1 LGDAINVE
9 AMRLPESL
17 RTPVPLISAPM
28 AGPGGGRLAHAVSVA
43 GGLGM
48 FGVNDSRS
56 PEWIAAEA
64 RVAGA
69 EGAPYG
75 IGLAAWALDKHP
87 EQLDAVVALRPT
99 LVSVS
104 FGEYADAVGRLRDE
118 GILTATQV
126 GCLDDLEGAID
137 AGVDVI
143 VARGGEGGGHGRNI
157 MATLPLLQLVLDRTE
172 LPVYAAGGILN
183 HRGLAAVLAAGAA
196 GAWVGTAFLG
206 TVEAAGTPAAKAA
219 LFDAQAT
226 GYGRVF
232 DEAQEVGWPHE
243 FGGRSVANRFFE
255 EWIGR
260 EEELDEGART
270 RFRAAVSGQ
279 DYSVAHLYA
288 GEGVVALTH
297 ETTAADV
304 VGEFARAVR

>member
-1 LGDAINVE
+1 
-9 AMRLPESL
+9 MRLPEPL
-17 RTPVPLISAPM
+17 RTPIPLISAPM
-28 AGPGGGRLAHAVSVA
+28 AGPGGGRLAHAVSAA
-43 GGLGM
+43 GALGM
-48 FGVNDSRS
+48 FGVNDART

-64 RVAGA
+64 QVAGA
-69 EGAPYG
+69 EGTPYG
-75 IGLAAWALDKHP
+75 IGLVAWALEEHP
-87 EQLDAVVALRPT
+87 EQLEAVLELRPT

-104 FGEYADAVGRLRDE
+104 FGDYGAAIARLRE
-118 GILTATQV
+118 AGILTATQV
-126 GCLDDLEGAID
+126 GSLDDLEDAID

-143 VARGGEGGGHGRNI
+143 VARGGEGGGHGRNG

-172 LPVYAAGGILN
+172 LPVYAGGGILN

-206 TVEAAGTPAAKAA
+206 TSETASSPAAKEA
-219 LFDAQAT
+219 LFAAKDT

-243 FGGRSVANRFFE
+243 YGGRSVANRFFE
-255 EWIGR
+255 EWVGH
-260 EEELDEGART
+260 EDEIDEAARN

-288 GEGVVALTH
+288 GEGVAALTH
-297 ETTAADV
+297 EVSAADV
-304 VGEFARAVR
+304 VAEFARAVRG

>member
-1 LGDAINVE
+1 
-9 AMRLPESL
+9 MRLPEPL

-28 AGPGGGRLAHAVSVA
+28 AGPGGGRLAHAVSLA

-48 FGVNDSRS
+48 FGVNDSRT
-56 PEWIAAEA
+56 PEWIRAEA
-64 RVAGA
+64 EVAGA
-69 EGAPYG
+69 AGTPYG
-75 IGLAAWALDKHP
+75 VGLAAWALEKHG
-87 EQLDAVVALRPT
+87 EQLDAVLELRPT

-104 FGEYADAVGRLRDE
+104 FGDYAPAIGLLRE
-118 GILTATQV
+118 AEILTATQI
-126 GCLDDLEGAID
+126 GSLDDLETAID

-143 VARGGEGGGHGRNI
+143 VARGGEGGGHGRNV

-206 TVEAAGTPAAKAA
+206 TSETASTTAAKQA
-219 LFDAQAT
+219 LFAADST

-232 DEAQEVGWPHE
+232 DEAQEVEWPQE
-243 FGGRSVANRFFE
+243 YGGRSIANRFFE

-260 EEELDEGART
+260 EDELDETARS

-288 GEGVVALTH
+288 GEGVAALTH
-297 ETTAADV
+297 EVSAADV
-304 VGEFARAVR
+304 VAEFGRAVKHDG

>member
-1 LGDAINVE
+1 
-9 AMRLPESL
+9 MRVPEPL
-17 RTPVPLISAPM
+17 RTPVPLVSAPM
-28 AGPGGGRLAHAVSVA
+28 AGPGGGRLAHAVSQA
-43 GGLGM
+43 GALGM

-56 PEWIAAEA
+56 REWIESEAAVAGAAEA
-64 RVAGA
+64 
-69 EGAPYG
+69 PYG
-75 IGLAAWALDKHP
+75 VGLAAWALEKHP
-87 EQLDAVVALRPT
+87 EQLDAVLALRPT

-104 FGEYADAVGRLRDE
+104 FGDYAPAVAVLREE
-118 GILTATQV
+118 GILTATQI
-126 GCLDDLEGAID
+126 GSLEDLEGAID

-143 VARGGEGGGHGRNI
+143 VARGGEGGGHGRNA

-206 TVEAAGTPAAKAA
+206 TREAASTDAAKAA
-219 LFDAQAT
+219 LFAADST

-232 DEAQEVGWPHE
+232 DEAQEVGWPQE
-243 FGGRSVANRFFE
+243 YGGRSVANRFFE
-255 EWIGR
+255 EWVGH
-260 EEELDEGART
+260 EDDLDDSART

-288 GEGVVALTH
+288 GEGVAALTH
-297 ETTAADV
+297 EVGAADV
-304 VGEFARAVR
+304 VAEFARAVKHA

>member
-1 LGDAINVE
+1 
-9 AMRLPESL
+9 MRLPDAL
-17 RTPVPLISAPM
+17 RTAVPLISAPM
-28 AGPGGGRLAHAVSVA
+28 AGPGGGRLAHAVSQA
-43 GGLGM
+43 GALGM
-48 FGVNDSRS
+48 FGVNDSRT

-64 RVAGA
+64 EIAGA
-69 EGAPYG
+69 GGTPYG
-75 IGLAAWALDKHP
+75 VGLAAWALEKHP
-87 EQLDAVVALRPT
+87 EQLDAVLDLRPT

-104 FGEYADAVGRLRDE
+104 FGDYAPAVALLREAD
-118 GILTATQV
+118 ILTATQI
-126 GCLDDLEGAID
+126 GSLDDLEGAID

-143 VARGGEGGGHGRNI
+143 VARGGEGGGHGRNV

-206 TVEAAGTPAAKAA
+206 TSEAASTSAAKAA
-219 LFDAQAT
+219 LFAADST

-232 DEAQEVGWPHE
+232 DEAQEVEWPQE
-243 FGGRSVANRFFE
+243 YGGRSVANRFFE
-255 EWIGR
+255 EWVGR
-260 EEELDEGART
+260 EEELDEGARN

-288 GEGVVALTH
+288 GEGVAALTH
-297 ETTAADV
+297 EVRAADV
-304 VGEFARAVR
+304 VAEFARAVRQGG